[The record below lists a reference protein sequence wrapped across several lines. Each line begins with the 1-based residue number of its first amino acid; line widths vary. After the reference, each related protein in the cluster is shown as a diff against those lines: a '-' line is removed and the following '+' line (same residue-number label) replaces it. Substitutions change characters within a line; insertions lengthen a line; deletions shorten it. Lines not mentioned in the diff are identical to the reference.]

1 MTSELVVDVQPKEI
15 SIALL
20 EDKNL
25 VEFQKEGRNLSFSVG
40 NIYLARVKKLMPGL
54 NACFVDVG
62 YERDAFLHYL
72 DLGPQFHSYQKYLKQ
87 VLSDRK
93 KLYPISRAS
102 SLPDIEKDG
111 SISNVLQVGQE
122 VMVQIV
128 KEPISTKG
136 PRLTCELSF
145 AGRYLVLIPFN
156 DKVSVSQ
163 KIKSGEER
171 ARLKQLLQSIKPKN
185 FGIIVRTVAEGK
197 RVAELDAE
205 LKILRKHWEDC
216 ITRVQKSGKLPQ
228 LAYEETSRTVALL
241 RDLFSP
247 SFTNIYVNNERVFH
261 EVKDYVSLIA
271 PEQANIVKLYTGQ
284 LPIFDNFA
292 ITKQIKSSF
301 GKTISYKNGAYLII
315 EHTEAL
321 HVVDVNSG
329 NRSKVN
335 NGQEANALDV
345 NLGAADELARQLRLR
360 DMGGIIVV
368 DFIDMSL
375 AENRQKLYERM
386 CHNMQKDRAKH
397 NILPLSKFGLMQITR
412 QRVRPAMDVN
422 TAETC
427 PTCFGKG
434 TIKPSILFTD
444 TLESKIDYLVNKLGI
459 KKFKLHIH
467 PYVAAY
473 VNQGLVSLKRQ
484 WQLKYGFGI
493 KVIPNQK
500 LALLQYEF
508 YDSNGEEIDMKEEME
523 MK

>member
-25 VEFQKEGRNLSFSVG
+25 VEFQKEERNLSFSVG
-40 NIYLARVKKLMPGL
+40 NMYVGKVRKLMPGL
-54 NACFVDVG
+54 NACFIDVG
-62 YERDAFLHYL
+62 FEKDAFLHYL
-72 DLGPQFHSYQKYLKQ
+72 DLGPQFLSFQKYLKQ
-87 VLSDRK
+87 VISDRK
-93 KLYPISRAS
+93 KLYPMTKAS
-102 SLPDIEKDG
+102 MLPDIEKEG
-111 SISNVLQVGQE
+111 SISNVLQQGQE
-122 VMVQIV
+122 VIVQIV

-163 KIKSGEER
+163 KIKSSEER

-205 LKILRKHWEDC
+205 LKVLLKHWEET
-216 ITRVQKSGKLPQ
+216 ITKVQKATKLPT
-228 LAYEETSRTVALL
+228 LVYEETSRTVAML
-241 RDLFSP
+241 RDLFNP
-247 SFTNIYVNNERVFH
+247 SYENIYVNDETVYN
-261 EVKDYVSLIA
+261 EVKNYVALIA
-271 PEQANIVKLYTGQ
+271 PDRTGIVKLYTGQ

-301 GKTISYKNGAYLII
+301 GKTVSYKSGAYLII

-321 HVVDVNSG
+321 
-329 NRSKVN
+329 
-335 NGQEANALDV
+335 Q
-345 NLGAADELARQLRLR
+345 LARQLRLR

-368 DFIDMSL
+368 DFIDMNL

-386 CHNMQKDRAKH
+386 CQNMQKDRAKH

-412 QRVRPAMDVN
+412 QRVRPAMDV
-422 TAETC
+422 TTDEDC

-434 TIKPSILFTD
+434 KIKPSILFTD
-444 TLESKIDYLVNKLGI
+444 TLESKIDYLVNKLKV
-459 KKFKLHIH
+459 KKFTLHIH

-473 VNQGLVSLKRQ
+473 INQGIVSLKRK
-484 WQLKYGFGI
+484 WQMKYGFGI
-493 KVIPNQK
+493 KIIPNQS
-500 LALLQYEF
+500 LAFLQYKF
-508 YDSNGEEIDMKEEME
+508 YDAHNEEIDMKEEFE
-523 MK
+523 IK

>member
-25 VEFQKEGRNLSFSVG
+25 VEFQKEERNLSFSVG
-40 NIYLARVKKLMPGL
+40 NMYVGKVRKLMPGL
-54 NACFVDVG
+54 NACFIDVG
-62 YERDAFLHYL
+62 FEKDAFLHYL
-72 DLGPQFHSYQKYLKQ
+72 DLGPQFLSFQKYLKQ
-87 VLSDRK
+87 VISDRK
-93 KLYPISRAS
+93 KLYPMTKAS
-102 SLPDIEKDG
+102 MLPDIEKEG
-111 SISNVLQVGQE
+111 SISNVLQQGQE
-122 VMVQIV
+122 VIVQIV

-163 KIKSGEER
+163 KIKSSEER

-205 LKILRKHWEDC
+205 LKVLLKHWEET
-216 ITRVQKSGKLPQ
+216 ITKVQKATKLPT
-228 LAYEETSRTVALL
+228 LVYEETSRTVAML
-241 RDLFSP
+241 RDLFNP
-247 SFTNIYVNNERVFH
+247 SYENIYVNDETVYN
-261 EVKDYVSLIA
+261 EVKNYVALIA
-271 PEQANIVKLYTGQ
+271 PDRTGIVKLYTGQ

-301 GKTISYKNGAYLII
+301 GKTVSYKSGAYLII

-329 NRSKVN
+329 NRSN
-335 NGQEANALDV
+335 
-345 NLGAADELARQLRLR
+345 
-360 DMGGIIVV
+360 IVV
-368 DFIDMSL
+368 DFIDMNL

-386 CHNMQKDRAKH
+386 CQNMQKDRAKH

-412 QRVRPAMDVN
+412 QRVRPAMDV
-422 TAETC
+422 TTDEDC

-434 TIKPSILFTD
+434 KIKPSILFTD
-444 TLESKIDYLVNKLGI
+444 TLESKIDYLVNKLKV
-459 KKFKLHIH
+459 KKFTLHIH

-473 VNQGLVSLKRQ
+473 INQGIVSLKRK
-484 WQLKYGFGI
+484 WQMKYGFGI
-493 KVIPNQK
+493 KIIPNQS
-500 LALLQYEF
+500 LAFLQYKF
-508 YDSNGEEIDMKEEME
+508 YDAHNEEIDMKEEFE
-523 MK
+523 IK